1 MQEQFIA
8 YLTSHGLE
16 AIFGA
21 VAIGILTAVAP
32 CSIITLPL
40 LIASAVA
47 LSSDIKTPKAK
58 KQFTIYYSLLFTLG
72 LVISFSVL
80 MLLVAKI
87 GIMLSIAPLWA
98 DILAAFASFLVAFY
112 ALGWLGSGVD
122 KEKIAKKLL
131 RFKLFGAVIIGIIF
145 GLVSTPCASAPL
157 VAIITVAQKSSNWL
171 QAYLLVLSFALGHAS
186 LLLVSGVSLS
196 FAQSIASSS
205 VLNKISRVVNGAF
218 ITILFGIGVYY
229 LYKAWQIV

>member
-1 MQEQFIA
+1 MQEQLIA
-8 YLTSHGLE
+8 YLSSHGLE
-16 AIFGA
+16 AFFASFG
-21 VAIGILTAVAP
+21 VGVLTAAAP

-40 LIASAVA
+40 LVGSAVA
-47 LSSDIKTPKAK
+47 LSSDIKTAQVK
-58 KQFTIYYSLLFTLG
+58 KRFTIYYSLLFTLG
-72 LVISFSVL
+72 LVISFSIL

-112 ALGWLGSGVD
+112 ALGWLGSGIN

-131 RFKLFGAVIIGIIF
+131 RFKLFGALIIGVIF

-157 VAIITVAQKSSNWL
+157 VAIITVAQQSSNWL
-171 QAYLLVLSFALGHAS
+171 QAYMLVLAFAFGHAS
-186 LLLVSGVSLS
+186 LLLVSGISLG
-196 FAQSIASSS
+196 FAQSVASSKI
-205 VLNKISRVVNGAF
+205 LAKISRALNGIF
-218 ITILFGIGVYY
+218 IIMLLGIGVYY

>member
-1 MQEQFIA
+1 MQEQLIA
-8 YLTSHGLE
+8 YLSSHGLE

-21 VAIGILTAVAP
+21 VAIGVLTAVAP

-40 LIASAVA
+40 LVASAVA

-58 KQFTIYYSLLFTLG
+58 KRFTIYYSLLFTLG
-72 LVISFSVL
+72 LVISFSIL

-87 GIMLSIAPLWA
+87 GIMLSIAPIWA
-98 DILAAFASFLVAFY
+98 DVLASLASFLVAFY
-112 ALGWLGSGVD
+112 ALGWFGSGVN

-157 VAIITVAQKSSNWL
+157 VAIITVAQQSSNWL
-171 QAYLLVLSFALGHAS
+171 QAYILVLAFALGHAS
-186 LLLVSGVSLS
+186 LLLISGISVG
-196 FAQSIASSS
+196 FAQSIASSNLLS
-205 VLNKISRVVNGAF
+205 KISRVLNAIF
-218 ITILFGIGVYY
+218 ITMLFGIGFYY
-229 LYKAWQIV
+229 LYKAWQII